1 MLLNCSNHPSAG
13 WGEALL
19 EAAKQYGEVKDLPF
33 PQIEPAMTTQEL
45 RRLTDE
51 YAERI
56 EALRPDAVMAAG
68 EFTFLFMLVDRL
80 LQDGVRVLCTCS
92 RRETKEIMRPDGS
105 TEKTAIF
112 CFERFRP
119 YEYYKGEDA

>member
-51 YAERI
+51 YAKRI
-56 EALRPDAVMAAG
+56 EALHPDAVMAAG
-68 EFTFLFMLVDRL
+68 EFTFLFMLVKEEYRKKGTLPEKLTVTTRYVYSEND
-80 LQDGVRVLCTCS
+80 VLSMKNYRISC
-92 RRETKEIMRPDGS
+92 
-105 TEKTAIF
+105 
-112 CFERFRP
+112 
-119 YEYYKGEDA
+119 